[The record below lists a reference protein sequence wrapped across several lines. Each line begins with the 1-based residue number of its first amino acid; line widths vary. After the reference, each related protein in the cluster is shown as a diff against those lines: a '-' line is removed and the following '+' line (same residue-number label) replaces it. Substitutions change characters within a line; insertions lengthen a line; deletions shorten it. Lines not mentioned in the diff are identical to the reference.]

1 MNLALATAII
11 SPAQESYQFI
21 LRRDIILALIQESC
35 FMIASL
41 EKFRIAKIQQLSDN
55 SINHHLK

>member
-21 LRRDIILALIQESC
+21 LRRDIILALI
-35 FMIASL
+35 
-41 EKFRIAKIQQLSDN
+41 
-55 SINHHLK
+55 